1 MTPVATGRQGAE
13 GYTVR
18 GQVVK
23 QLTGTELK
31 RFLRQY
37 RRANAPSRQIAA
49 LLQSVAYPYNVG
61 SIFRLADGVNLSE
74 LVLTGITPRP
84 PHPTIDKVG
93 RYKAKNVR
101 WRYEADAV
109 TAIHGLKETGYRAVA
124 LELVDTA
131 LPYHEYRYPERCLLV
146 VGNEDHGVTKAALNI
161 CDEAIFIPM
170 YGKGRSLNVH
180 AALAVVLYHI
190 LHSS

>member
-1 MTPVATGRQGAE
+1 M
-13 GYTVR
+13 
-18 GQVVK
+18 K
-23 QLTGTELK
+23 QLTGVELK

-37 RRANAPSRQIAA
+37 KRSNAPPRQIAA
-49 LLQSVAYPYNVG
+49 VLQSVAYPYNVG
-61 SIFRLADGVNLSE
+61 SIFRLADGANLAE
-74 LVLTGITPRP
+74 LVLCGITPSP

-109 TAIHGLKETGYRAVA
+109 TAIQDLKDIGYRAIA

-131 LPYHEYRYPERCLLV
+131 VPYYRHHYPDRTLLV
-146 VGNEDHGVTKAALNI
+146 VGNEDHGVTKAALNV
-161 CDEAIFIPM
+161 CDEAVFVPM

-180 AALAVVLYHI
+180 TALAVVLYHI
-190 LHSS
+190 LQVPEDM

>member
-1 MTPVATGRQGAE
+1 M
-13 GYTVR
+13 
-18 GQVVK
+18 K
-23 QLTGTELK
+23 QLTSVELK

-37 RRANAPSRQIAA
+37 KRGNTPRHEIAVV
-49 LLQSVAYPYNVG
+49 LQSVAYPYNVG
-61 SIFRLADGVNLSE
+61 SIFRLADGANLAE
-74 LVLTGITPRP
+74 LVLSGITPRP

-109 TAIHGLKETGYRAVA
+109 TAIQELKDDGFLAIA
-124 LELVDTA
+124 LELVDSA
-131 LPYHEYRYPERCLLV
+131 VPYHQYHYPDRTLLV
-146 VGNEDHGVTKAALNI
+146 VGNEDHGVTRAALNA

-180 AALAVVLYHI
+180 TALAVVLYHI
-190 LHSS
+190 LHSY